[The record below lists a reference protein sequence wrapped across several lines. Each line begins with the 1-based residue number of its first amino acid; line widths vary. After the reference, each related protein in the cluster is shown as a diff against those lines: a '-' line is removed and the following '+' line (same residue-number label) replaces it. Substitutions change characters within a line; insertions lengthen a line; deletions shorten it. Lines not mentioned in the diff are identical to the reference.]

1 MTRSFGPILPP
12 FVERLAAT
20 KMTSMARQPL
30 PAVAAVVSFIDCINR
45 GDLGGLT
52 ELMTDDHALVVL
64 DEAPL
69 VGRGRNRQAWHGY
82 FTSFPDYV
90 IYPRHIAGA
99 DHSVAVLGTPTRS
112 HLGLPDDEETK
123 LDVVWLAQV
132 VDGQLSMWPVAE
144 DTPELREQVGIP
156 ATA

>member
-1 MTRSFGPILPP
+1 
-12 FVERLAAT
+12 
-20 KMTSMARQPL
+20 MARQPL
-30 PAVAAVVSFIDCINR
+30 PAIAAVVSFIDCINR
-45 GDLGGLT
+45 GDLDGLT

-69 VGRGRNRQAWHGY
+69 VGCSQNRQAWHDY

-99 DHSVAVLGTPTRS
+99 GHSVAVLGTTTGS
-112 HLGLPDDEETK
+112 HLGLSDEEEMK

-132 VDGQLSMWPVAE
+132 VDGHLSLWRVAE
-144 DTPELREQVGIP
+144 TPELRDEVGIP